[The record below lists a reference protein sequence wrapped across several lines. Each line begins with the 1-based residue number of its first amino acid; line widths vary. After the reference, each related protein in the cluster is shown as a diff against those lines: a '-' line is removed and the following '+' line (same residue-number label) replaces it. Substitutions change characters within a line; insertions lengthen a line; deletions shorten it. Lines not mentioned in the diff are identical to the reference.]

1 MTEDGRTALKDFLAA
16 SHLEGRSVAGRQ
28 DGKSTRVFFLT
39 ALTAFTAFTALT
51 AAPLHAQSL
60 GKRLDRRLAAEPWS
74 HNLWGI
80 AVMDDRGHLLYGHNP
95 EKLFMP
101 ASNTKLVVTTVA
113 SALLPPDWTVK
124 TSLYGTGPLVNG
136 VLQGDL
142 ILYGRGDPT
151 FSERCYAVDTLQ
163 AGVCDADPFAPLRQL
178 AQGLKARGVRAVQG
192 DLVGDGSYFAPP
204 LVNPGWE
211 TYDLNWWY
219 AAPVSGL
226 GFNDNSLNLT
236 WGPGAAENA
245 PAGIVFAPDL
255 GDVVLENR
263 TITGPA
269 GSETTIDFFRQP
281 GTLHLWA
288 EGAVALDHR
297 GRTEYFALPDPD
309 LYTARALRQALAEA
323 GIAVLGTTR
332 STTDSLQYRDARG
345 TPPLAEVT
353 SRPFKDWIFPILN
366 TSQNWFAEMVLKQL
380 GKQFGAAGSWTEGL
394 RVERRFLVD
403 SVGLDSTLFS
413 LSDGSGLSSSNLV
426 SPLAFTRILQFIR
439 HHPHWSTFA
448 AGLPRSGA
456 TGSLRHR
463 FVGTPLEGRVQAKTG
478 SISRVNTLSGFIEL
492 TNGRFLTFSV
502 EANHHAQHGNAM
514 IAQIDSLVVEM
525 GKGR

>member
-1 MTEDGRTALKDFLAA
+1 MPKLIRAWRMIDRRPSVLAA
-16 SHLEGRSVAGRQ
+16 VLAIA
-28 DGKSTRVFFLT
+28 
-39 ALTAFTAFTALT
+39 AL
-51 AAPLHAQSL
+51 AAPLHGQNL
-60 GKRLDRRLAAEPWS
+60 TTRLDRRLTSEPWS
-74 HNLWGI
+74 HNLWGV
-80 AVMDDRGHLLYGHNP
+80 AVLDDQGRLVYGHNP

-101 ASNTKLVVTTVA
+101 ASNTKLVATSVA

-124 TSLYGTGPLVNG
+124 TSLYGTGPVADG
-136 VLQGDL
+136 ILQGDL

-151 FSERCYAVDTLQ
+151 FSRRCYALDTTQ
-163 AGVCDADPFAPLRQL
+163 AGACDADPFIRLREL
-178 AQGLKARGVRAVQG
+178 AQALKARGVRAVQG
-192 DLVGDGSYFAPP
+192 DLVGDGSYFEPTM
-204 LVNPGWE
+204 VHPGWE

-226 GFNDNSLNLT
+226 GFNDNSLDLT
-236 WGPGAAENA
+236 WGPGAAQGA

-288 EGAVALDHR
+288 EGSVALDDR

-332 STTDSLQYRDARG
+332 STTDSMEYRAARATG
-345 TPPLAEVT
+345 PLAEIT
-353 SRPFKDWIFPILN
+353 SRPLRDWIFPILN
-366 TSQNWFAEMVLKQL
+366 TSQNWFAEMLIKQL
-380 GKQFGAAGSWTEGL
+380 GRQFGAAGSWAEGL
-394 RVERRFLVD
+394 RVERRFLID
-403 SVGLDSTLFS
+403 SVGIDSTQFS

-426 SPLAFTRILQFIR
+426 SPEAFARLLRFIH
-439 HHPHWSTFA
+439 HHPHWGTMA
-448 AGLPRSGA
+448 AGLPRSGEA
-456 TGSLRHR
+456 GSLRHR

-492 TNGRFLTFSV
+492 ANGRLLTFSV
-502 EANHHAQHGNAM
+502 EANHHAQPGRDM